1 MIAFHQAIFDRFQQG
16 IHEQNSDTGQGRL
29 HIQAGRQQT
38 ADGGAAPDSG
48 SRGQAL
54 DVGALPKDH
63 AGAEEAHSRH
73 HLSDDP
79 GGVASLLPDQDQTEN
94 DIHASSYRNQCMRA
108 QSCRLAMPLALETD
122 QQSGQ
127 QSQADPGGE
136 RGPIADDGKSDHIFQ
151 CTKLQV
157 NRTDK
162 RRLVLVNFAG
172 HPIALPQTK
181 ATDEMDLGAMRQEF
195 VREGLDRADLD
206 PDPIQQFERWF
217 RQANDGGLLM
227 PNAMSLATVDT
238 DGQPSLRTVLLKFF
252 DERGFVFYTN
262 YGSRKARELEANPKA
277 SLLFPWLDLE
287 RQVVIVG
294 FTERVS
300 TAESVKYFLSRP
312 RGSQLGAWV
321 SDQSQIITS
330 RQMLLSKFEEM
341 KRKFH
346 EREVPLPSF
355 WGGYRVVPRAVE
367 FWQGRENRLHDRFV
381 YTRAAG
387 DDWEIERLAP

>member
-1 MIAFHQAIFDRFQQG
+1 
-16 IHEQNSDTGQGRL
+16 
-29 HIQAGRQQT
+29 
-38 ADGGAAPDSG
+38 
-48 SRGQAL
+48 
-54 DVGALPKDH
+54 
-63 AGAEEAHSRH
+63 
-73 HLSDDP
+73 
-79 GGVASLLPDQDQTEN
+79 
-94 DIHASSYRNQCMRA
+94 
-108 QSCRLAMPLALETD
+108 
-122 QQSGQ
+122 
-127 QSQADPGGE
+127 
-136 RGPIADDGKSDHIFQ
+136 
-151 CTKLQV
+151 
-157 NRTDK
+157 
-162 RRLVLVNFAG
+162 
-172 HPIALPQTK
+172 
-181 ATDEMDLGAMRQEF
+181 MRQEF

-206 PDPIQQFERWF
+206 PDPILQFERWF

-387 DDWEIERLAP
+387 DSWEIERLAP

>member
-1 MIAFHQAIFDRFQQG
+1 
-16 IHEQNSDTGQGRL
+16 
-29 HIQAGRQQT
+29 
-38 ADGGAAPDSG
+38 
-48 SRGQAL
+48 
-54 DVGALPKDH
+54 
-63 AGAEEAHSRH
+63 
-73 HLSDDP
+73 
-79 GGVASLLPDQDQTEN
+79 
-94 DIHASSYRNQCMRA
+94 
-108 QSCRLAMPLALETD
+108 
-122 QQSGQ
+122 
-127 QSQADPGGE
+127 
-136 RGPIADDGKSDHIFQ
+136 
-151 CTKLQV
+151 
-157 NRTDK
+157 
-162 RRLVLVNFAG
+162 
-172 HPIALPQTK
+172 
-181 ATDEMDLGAMRQEF
+181 MRQEF

-206 PDPIQQFERWF
+206 PDPILQFERWF